1 MRHGESFDQGK
12 QRIMTLLN
20 WDIYGAGRGELMIA
34 EVASRFTSVDDF
46 TSLVNAIG
54 FKLQNKVVVVL
65 WPVASE

>member
-1 MRHGESFDQGK
+1 
-12 QRIMTLLN
+12 MTLLN